1 MIKTAKKKT
10 GAKIIRVVKLQKTT
24 KKAPARSL
32 RGLTTL
38 DQFLDE
44 DGIKDD
50 VTLIAM
56 KRVVALQLSQEMKA
70 RHINKT
76 QLAQRMRTSRAQVD
90 RVLDPRQGNITLDTL
105 GRAAKVLGRSLK
117 VKLG

>member
-1 MIKTAKKKT
+1 M
-10 GAKIIRVVKLQKTT
+10 RVVIKKIGTKSKLEAKRLAPQKKET
-24 KKAPARSL
+24 KRSL

-50 VTLIAM
+50 ATLVAM

-117 VKLG
+117 VKLA